1 MATYPEYTGANLE
14 YIYDRDNN
22 SLLSDF
28 FSHLNITP
36 PAPSY
41 GSRTSFKTKTT
52 ATRFR
57 DNFMTVI
64 PRGLNNVYAEM
75 NVDYNNLNNS
85 EAAFLIGKLETSL
98 ASTGASAQVVNI
110 YNSGFDRFIY
120 ETYPTGISIYPT
132 DISGLHIKNYSLQTK
147 ENGLN
152 DLKIELVNSLLS
164 SSLDYRGIF
173 TRQSAIKTWATGE
186 NYSLHDIVYYP
197 DIFEDKRNNI
207 FYCISGHNGA
217 TSAQAPHSDYG
228 IWTQSFYFQP
238 DYAASFDQDHSQ
250 VIDDYSKGFVDRIK
264 TDRNSNAL
272 KMNLKFEYRS
282 NKETTA
288 LLHFLENKMGYRTF
302 DMIISGAYKTK
313 KAFRAPTW
321 VHTPV
326 FYDSNTIEMDVEE
339 DVRGISAKKLWS
351 YAAENAELTTYVT
364 NITNEGCQATDATA
378 LAAADTFLTALKQ
391 IPSGESTTILSK
403 IRHLWCPLCDGTG
416 GYHVALYAANGDL
429 VMTKLAGGGMD
440 TYSLTGGLTFDGVGG
455 LAMGFSELDVG
466 VSNLSYGAWVLKA
479 GLNAGTAVEYWL
491 GSEASND
498 YGVGYG
504 ATNYV
509 YRTFNKNSHV
519 YNAGSYGAITGLWSA
534 TIHLTN
540 NWSYIHHNGN
550 YITYSPNFNSSSVS
564 RATFSYAYGGKNSS
578 IGMYS
583 PTIAQL
589 GMAYVGYRGFDGAH
603 LSGFYDATNNLM
615 QTIGRMP

>member
-339 DVRGISAKKLWS
+339 DVRGMFSKKLWS

-364 NITNEGCQATDATA
+364 NITNEGCQATDTTA

-391 IPSGESTTILSK
+391 TPTGFASPIIDH
-403 IRHLWCPLCDGTG
+403 IYHLWCPLCDGTG
-416 GYHVALYAANGDL
+416 GFHVALIANSGDAI
-429 VMTKLAGGGMD
+429 MTKIGTNGGLD
-440 TYSLTGGLTFDGVGG
+440 DYSLTGGFKFNGSGALQMGISETEFGVTNNS
-455 LAMGFSELDVG
+455 MGA
-466 VSNLSYGAWVLKA
+466 YVLNS
-479 GLNAGTAVEYWL
+479 LPTNTTYWL
-491 GSEASND
+491 GSNNSQNDFHLGCSTVVFVNRTFHKNSFSIGVSPSTGFIMGTQFVGWSNGRSSRL
-498 YGVGYG
+498 YQGTTQMQENNGFNLSHVSRS
-504 ATNYV
+504 THSYV
-509 YRTFNKNSHV
+509 YGGRAVGVSTADHYTQSTFGLMYWGK
-519 YNAGSYGAITGLWSA
+519 GITG
-534 TIHLTN
+534 
-540 NWSYIHHNGN
+540 
-550 YITYSPNFNSSSVS
+550 
-564 RATFSYAYGGKNSS
+564 
-578 IGMYS
+578 
-583 PTIAQL
+583 Q
-589 GMAYVGYRGFDGAH
+589 
-603 LSGFYDATNNLM
+603 M
-615 QTIGRMP
+615 QTDFANAVETFMAALGRMP